1 VDFKVTDQTL
11 YLAIERSADRA
22 AVTLELVHQALKASD
37 CNRCQIDD
45 EAVRQAIHRLEASDE
60 SLFAIGECLPAS
72 LQLAVAADDM
82 QVEAIVTSP
91 SGGDPLTINKVL
103 RQLREHG
110 VTSGIRRNAIEKL
123 IVHSEQAEPGSEIK
137 ALIAR
142 GRPAIAGEDAR
153 FEPLVQD
160 ARERVL
166 QPQKRDGDRVDMR
179 DLGEIISVQPGTPIL
194 RRIPP
199 SSGSVGFTVRGVAL
213 EPTPGVDRPIQADV
227 GTEIS
232 NDDPDVLLAT
242 RHGLPCMVDNT
253 AHVDDVLTMR
263 KVDATTGHVD
273 YDGSVIVQGNVGPG
287 MRVRADGDITI
298 NGYVDSAHIESLGN
312 VTITKGVIGQQT
324 DVDTEHDEHYIPDHS
339 THVKA
344 AGSIWV
350 SYSQYA
356 TLEADHGIIV
366 DKQLTHC
373 HVISRGTLSIGGET
387 KEARGK
393 LIGGIV
399 ETSTHVYAGQIGA
412 PAGAKTRIYLSVAAP
427 DSEHIKTREYL
438 HEQLR
443 VEMRQ
448 IKKLTRVRER
458 AAEEVPPAK
467 LEKFLATLEQKLEN
481 HRRNVS
487 VLKIQCSEL
496 EAQAPENQSIHVYA
510 NRVLYSGAI
519 FRFGTEVARIL
530 ENRGP
535 TNVVLKN
542 GSFSYQHVG

>member
-1 VDFKVTDQTL
+1 MDASVD
-11 YLAIERSADRA
+11 RSNLS
-22 AVTLELVHQALKASD
+22 LEAVHQALEASD
-37 CNRCQIDD
+37 CNRCLIDE
-45 EAVRQAIHRLEASDE
+45 EALRQALHRLEEGDE
-60 SLFAIGECLPAS
+60 SLFVIGQCLPAS

-123 IVHSEQAEPGSEIK
+123 IHHSQQAAPGSEIK

-142 GRPAIAGEDAR
+142 GKPAIPGEDTR

-166 QPQKRDGDRVDMR
+166 QPQKRDGNRVDMR
-179 DLGEIISVQPGTPIL
+179 DLGEIVSVQPGTPIL

-199 SSGSVGFTVRGVAL
+199 SGGSVGFTVRGVAL
-213 EPTPGVDRPIQADV
+213 EPNTGIDRPLQADV

-232 NDDPDVLLAT
+232 SDDPNVLLAT
-242 RHGLPCMVDNT
+242 RQGLPCMVDNT

-298 NGYVDSAHIESLGN
+298 NGYVDSAHIEALGN
-312 VTITKGVIGQQT
+312 ITITKGVIGQQT
-324 DVDTEHDEHYIPDHS
+324 DVDAEHDEHHIPDHS

-356 TLEADHGIIV
+356 TLEASHGIIV

-373 HVISRGTLSIGGET
+373 HVISYGTLSLGGEG

-393 LIGGIV
+393 LIGGII

-412 PAGAKTRIYLSVAAP
+412 PAGAKTRINLTIAAP
-427 DSEHIKTREYL
+427 DNEHIKTREYL
-438 HEQLR
+438 FEQLR

-458 AAEEVPPAK
+458 ASEEVPAAK
-467 LEKFLATLEQKLEN
+467 LEKFLGTLEQKMEN

-487 VLKIQCSEL
+487 ILKVQCSEL
-496 EAQAPENQSIHVYA
+496 QALAPENQSIHIYA
-510 NRVLYSGAI
+510 NRVLYSGVI

-535 TNVVLKN
+535 TDVVLKD

>member
-1 VDFKVTDQTL
+1 MDFKVTDETL
-11 YLAIERSADRA
+11 FLSLGPEADRE
-22 AVTLELVHQALKASD
+22 TLSTEGVQQALQDSEL
-37 CNRCQIDD
+37 NRCRVD
-45 EAVRQAIHRLEASDE
+45 EDLLRQAISRLASTDE
-60 SLFAIGECLPAS
+60 TLIAIGESLPAT
-72 LQLAVAADDM
+72 LQLSVSADDM

-91 SGGDPLTINKVL
+91 SGGAPLTINKVL

-110 VTSGIRRNAIEKL
+110 VTSGVRRNAIEKL
-123 IVHSEQAEPGSEIK
+123 IRHSEQAEPGSEIK

-142 GRPAIAGEDAR
+142 GRPAIAGEDTR

-179 DLGEIISVQPGTPIL
+179 DLGEIVSVQPGTPIL
-194 RRIPP
+194 RRVAC
-199 SSGSVGFTVRGVAL
+199 SAGSVGFTVRGAAL
-213 EPTPGVDRPIQADV
+213 EPTPGNDRPLQADV
-227 GTEIS
+227 GTEICS
-232 NDDPDVLLAT
+232 DDPDVLLAT
-242 RHGLPCMVDNT
+242 RHGLPCIVDNT

-298 NGYVDSAHIESLGN
+298 NGYVDSAHIEALGN
-312 VTITKGVIGQQT
+312 ITVTKGVIGQQT
-324 DVDTEHDEHYIPDHS
+324 DVDMEHDEHYIPDHS

-373 HVISRGTLSIGGET
+373 HVISRGTVSIGGEG
-387 KEARGK
+387 KDARGK

-412 PAGAKTRIYLSVAAP
+412 PAGAKTRIHLSVAAP
-427 DSEHIKTREYL
+427 DNEHIKTREYL
-438 HEQLR
+438 YEQLR

-448 IKKLTRVRER
+448 IKKMTRVRER
-458 AAEEVPPAK
+458 ALEEMPPAK
-467 LEKFLATLEQKLEN
+467 QQKFLTTLDQKMAE

-487 VLKIQCSEL
+487 VLKIQCNEL
-496 EAQAPENQSIHVYA
+496 QALAPENQSIHVFA
-510 NRVLYSGAI
+510 NRVLYSGVI
-519 FRFGTEVARIL
+519 FRFGAEVARII

-535 TNVVLKN
+535 TDVVLKN